1 MYEKTI
7 TVINRAGLHAR
18 PSSLVVEKTKDFK
31 SSIHFQCGQNT
42 INAKSIL
49 GIITLG
55 AAYGSKI
62 RIFAEGEDEQEAV
75 ETLARLFESKF
86 TEE

>member
-1 MYEKTI
+1 
-7 TVINRAGLHAR
+7 VI
-18 PSSLVVEKTKDFK
+18 VEKTKDFK
-31 SSIHFQCGQNT
+31 SSIYFEHEAQK

-62 RIFAEGEDEQEAV
+62 RISANGEDEQAAV
-75 ETLARLFESKF
+75 DSIARLFETKF
-86 TEE
+86 EEE